1 MLLKLRICKLV
12 RKMQTLNGFKKQ
24 LRNRQGTAQDFSVY
38 IVYNKDVKEKDMA
51 SLFYAKTYLLTLKL
65 GNCETP
71 HFQNLVVQ
79 YTQCQK
85 QGALEPPVLS
95 EVLSNLAPL

>member
-1 MLLKLRICKLV
+1 MLLKLKICKLV
-12 RKMQTLNGFKKQ
+12 RKIQTISGFKKQ

-38 IVYNKDVKEKDMA
+38 IVYNKDVNGKDVA

-71 HFQNLVVQ
+71 YFQNLVVYIVQ
-79 YTQCQK
+79 RM
-85 QGALEPPVLS
+85 
-95 EVLSNLAPL
+95 